1 MLHTVEFLMLL
12 WLKFSSRGISGC
24 GFASVPSCR
33 DNIQFVRK
41 PPDFVLLQSTPSRFQ
56 PPRHAFRR
64 SFSLRSSF
72 PPCRTFMPSLR
83 FSLSPPR
90 INGSY
95 TILYHTMKLIS
106 FSFQLLRRMQKKNI
120 YKWYSFYFHIFW
132 HIYSQLI
139 FSAAPV
145 SFPVLFHIVPR
156 ISFASILPLSCTL
169 PAICVHEYNQPISPT
184 LSSPYADTLL
194 KLL

>member
-64 SFSLRSSF
+64 SFSLRFSF

-106 FSFQLLRRMQKKNI
+106 FSFQLLRRMQKKKYINDIHFIFI
-120 YKWYSFYFHIFW
+120 YFDTFILSWYFPQPLSVFQSCFTSFRVYRSHPFC
-132 HIYSQLI
+132 
-139 FSAAPV
+139 
-145 SFPVLFHIVPR
+145 
-156 ISFASILPLSCTL
+156 LSCTL